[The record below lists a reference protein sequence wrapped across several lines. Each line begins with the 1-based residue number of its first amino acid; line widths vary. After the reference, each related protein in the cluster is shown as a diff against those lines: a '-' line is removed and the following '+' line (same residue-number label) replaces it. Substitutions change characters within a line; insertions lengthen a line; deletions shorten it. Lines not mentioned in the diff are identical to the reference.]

1 LSFGEFEQMETA
13 MSRRT
18 RRLISLAI
26 GAAIAAIAAIL
37 VWLPAAAQAGITVT
51 GLE

>member
-26 GAAIAAIAAIL
+26 GAAIAAIL